1 MLIDVIVIAVTAAQL
16 TTLTLWLNARARA
29 NDAARYLALFN
40 AAMDELRE
48 LDRTAVKRDPKT
60 GRYLKK
66 GN

>member
-16 TTLTLWLNARARA
+16 TTLSLWLNARARA
-29 NDAARYLALFN
+29 EQNWSLFN

-66 GN
+66 GK

>member
-29 NDAARYLALFN
+29 NEAWGFVDALMA
-40 AAMDELRE
+40 ELNH
-48 LDRTAVKRDPKT
+48 LNRTAVKRDPKT

-66 GN
+66 GQ